1 MSTRWVEV
9 EQGKISYE
17 DHGNGP
23 LVICVPSLGD
33 LRAEYRFLAPRLV
46 EAGYRVILMDLRG
59 LGESSVGWADYSV
72 AAVGSDILALIRA
85 LVAGPAVVVGT
96 SMAAG
101 AGIWAAVEAP
111 ELISGLALIGPA
123 VHGETSG
130 PLALLFRALFARPW
144 GPSLWV
150 RYYRGLYPSRKPA
163 DLDQYAAALGQNLRQ
178 PGRIEATLQM
188 ILAPKTASEARL
200 SQVNAPVRVIMGS
213 RDPDFKDP
221 EAEARWV
228 AEKTGGESFMVPG
241 AGHYPHAEMPE
252 ETAPLVLEFLRRARE
267 LQGAAH
273 GA

>member
-1 MSTRWVEV
+1 MDTRWVET
-9 EQGKISYE
+9 QNGRISYE
-17 DHGNGP
+17 DHGTGP
-23 LVICVPSLGD
+23 LVVCLPSLGD
-33 LRAEYRFLAPRLV
+33 LRGEYRLLAPRLV

-72 AAVGSDILALIRA
+72 AAVGSDVLALIRS
-85 LVAGPAVVVGT
+85 LEAGPAVVVGT

-101 AGIWAAVEAP
+101 AGVWAAAEAP
-111 ELISGLALIGPA
+111 ELISGLVLIGPA
-123 VHGETSG
+123 VHGELGG

-150 RYYRGLYPSRKPA
+150 KYYRSLYPSRKPA
-163 DLDQYAAALGQNLRQ
+163 DFDAYTSALGNNLREA
-178 PGRIEATLQM
+178 GRIEATLQM
-188 ILAPKTASEARL
+188 MLAPKTASEERL
-200 SQVNAPVRVIMGS
+200 KDVNLPVRVIMGS

-228 AEKTGGESFMVPG
+228 AEKTKGEYVMVQG

-252 ETAPLVLEFLRRARE
+252 VTAPLVLDFLHA
-267 LQGAAH
+267 LQERQETAH